1 MVGLGIWRRVGKE
14 SGESGMQRGVGVRAW
29 TAVYTQKK
37 PVARANIGGKNKR
50 ANADGNAQKNVF

>member
-1 MVGLGIWRRVGKE
+1 
-14 SGESGMQRGVGVRAW
+14 MQRGVGVRAW